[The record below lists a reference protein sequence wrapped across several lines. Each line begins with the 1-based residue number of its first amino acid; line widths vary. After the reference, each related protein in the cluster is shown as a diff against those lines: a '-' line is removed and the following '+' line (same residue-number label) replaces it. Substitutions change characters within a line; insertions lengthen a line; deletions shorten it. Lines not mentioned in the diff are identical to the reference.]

1 MPESS
6 DTEVYYLPVAATATA
21 NYLPVATTATAML
34 RFPRKG
40 DQGPRRNRKM
50 NIAAASPKEE
60 TSVLASKTL
69 LEELGPIQIP
79 IGQESY
85 TVEVDEG
92 LVFLTHPRW
101 SLLGCGDDM
110 KEAIHDLLQ
119 EAAKVVDAL
128 AGRPAHELSV
138 RTHAMYRFAQDLLIR
153 GA

>member
-6 DTEVYYLPVAATATA
+6 DTGVYYVPVAA
-21 NYLPVATTATAML
+21 TATAML

-40 DQGPRRNRKM
+40 DQGPRRHRKM
-50 NIAAASPKEE
+50 NIAAASPKEG

-92 LVFLTHPRW
+92 LVFLTHPHW

-110 KEAIHDLLQ
+110 KEAIHDLFQ
-119 EAAKVVDAL
+119 EAVKVADAL
-128 AGRPAHELSV
+128 AGRPAHELSA

>member
-6 DTEVYYLPVAATATA
+6 DTEVYYVPVAA
-21 NYLPVATTATAML
+21 TATAML

-40 DQGPRRNRKM
+40 DQGPRGNRKM
-50 NIAAASPKEE
+50 NIGIIASPEDG

-85 TVEVDEG
+85 RVEVDEG
-92 LVFLTHPRW
+92 LVFLTHPHW
-101 SLLGCGDDM
+101 SLLGCGDDL
-110 KEAIHDLLQ
+110 KEAVHDLLQ